1 MRTAFYYVW
10 EESKMKKENKTAAID
25 AIESTKEENTMFTIN
40 AFAAV
45 NASENVRNN
54 NVDFF
59 CTVNSIALNVKGDMG
74 NNAALY
80 NFPVTEQKVEA
91 SASAPTAEVV
101 TPVEEAPTVPTE
113 EASVAEQPQ
122 EYDIFS
128 KRKAHKAATAKR
140 EQKKKAAVKAELE
153 AKKAVA
159 QPKVSEVS
167 ENKKE
172 DPVMNN
178 VVTSGAAAVDEVD
191 EVDFTRYMAE
201 KLSMAGKK
209 SLPTVRVAT
218 KAAKPVAK
226 EVAPA
231 VPVGMDMPVSE
242 FLINEK
248 TVETAVQ
255 AMRDAYK
262 NGARKMSLRI
272 QIGTHMGAGLQTFF
286 KSTLPALKKVCEI
299 TVVDRDKTVAAY
311 RKAAMRARL
320 DAAMVA
326 AR

>member
-1 MRTAFYYVW
+1 
-10 EESKMKKENKTAAID
+10 MKKENKTAAID

-54 NVDFF
+54 NADFF
-59 CTVNSIALNVKGDMG
+59 CTVNSIALNVKGNMS

-80 NFPVTEQKVEA
+80 NFPAAKQKEETKVELSVPA
-91 SASAPTAEVV
+91 VEEPAPTAGVV
-101 TPVEEAPTVPTE
+101 TPVEEAPAAPTE
-113 EASVAEQPQ
+113 EAPVAEQPQ
-122 EYDIFS
+122 EYDIFA
-128 KRKAHKAATAKR
+128 KRKAHKAAAAKR
-140 EQKKKAAVKAELE
+140 EQEKKAAVKAKLE
-153 AKKAVA
+153 AKKAA
-159 QPKVSEVS
+159 TQPKVSEVS
-167 ENKKE
+167 EDAEEEPIVNS
-172 DPVMNN
+172 
-178 VVTSGAAAVDEVD
+178 TAAVDEVD
-191 EVDFTRYMAE
+191 EVDFVRYMAK
-201 KLSMAGKK
+201 KLNMAGKK

-218 KAAKPVAK
+218 KAAKPAVK
-226 EVAPA
+226 EMAPTI
-231 VPVGMDMPVSE
+231 PVGTDMAASE
-242 FLINEK
+242 FIVNDK
-248 TVETAVQ
+248 TVEKAVQ
-255 AMRDAYK
+255 AMRAAYK

-320 DAAMVA
+320 DAAMIA

>member
-1 MRTAFYYVW
+1 
-10 EESKMKKENKTAAID
+10 MKKENKTAAID

-54 NVDFF
+54 NADFF
-59 CTVNSIALNVKGDMG
+59 CTVNSIALNVKGNMS

-80 NFPVTEQKVEA
+80 NFPAAKQKEETKVELSVPA
-91 SASAPTAEVV
+91 VEEPAPTAGVV
-101 TPVEEAPTVPTE
+101 TPVEEAPAAPTE
-113 EASVAEQPQ
+113 EAPVAEQPQ
-122 EYDIFS
+122 EYDIFA
-128 KRKAHKAATAKR
+128 KRKAHKAAAAKR
-140 EQKKKAAVKAELE
+140 EQEKKAAVKAKLE
-153 AKKAVA
+153 AKKAA
-159 QPKVSEVS
+159 TQPKVSEVS
-167 ENKKE
+167 EKKE
-172 DPVMNN
+172 TPAMNN
-178 VVTSGAAAVDEVD
+178 VVAGSAAVDEID
-191 EVDFTRYMAE
+191 EADFARYMAE

-209 SLPTVRVAT
+209 KSLPTVHVAT
-218 KAAKPVAK
+218 KAAKPAVK
-226 EVAPA
+226 EVASA
-231 VPVGMDMPVSE
+231 VPVGMDVPVSE
-242 FLINEK
+242 FIVNDK
-248 TVETAVQ
+248 TVEKAVQ

-272 QIGTHMGAGLQTFF
+272 QIGTHMSAGLQTFF

-326 AR
+326 K